1 MMSVRLQL
9 KDLNPKQPYSSHL
22 ALAELIKNKTK
33 IQRGN
38 CLEIFDGNGLFGLA
52 LARITDLNI
61 YMLDN
66 SPEMLRRATGNIER
80 YSLETRVQTLRGSI
94 RQIPLTNHSMDLVVS
109 RSSVFFWQNQVNA
122 FREIYRVLA
131 WGGVACIGGGFGKK
145 EHRQKIREILTE
157 HHSKLWDT
165 HVWRQNPESLER
177 KMILAGITSYEINCS
192 DEGLWIIFRR
202 PVPRKEVS

>member
-1 MMSVRLQL
+1 MMNVRLQL
-9 KDLNPKQPYSSHL
+9 EDLDQKLPYSSYL

-38 CLEIFDGNGLFGLA
+38 CLEIFAGNSLFGLA
-52 LARITDLNI
+52 LARVTDLNI

-66 SPEMLRRATGNIER
+66 SLKMLRKVNGNIER
-80 YSLETRVQTLRGSI
+80 YDLEARVQTLRGSI
-94 RQIPLTNHSMDLVVS
+94 RQIPLTNYSMDLVVG
-109 RSSVFFWQNQVNA
+109 RSSVFLWQNQVNA

-131 WGGVACIGGGFGKK
+131 WGGVACIGGGFGKR

-165 HVWRQNPESLER
+165 HLWRQNPESFER
-177 KMILAGITSYEINCS
+177 KMILAGIASYEINCS
-192 DEGLWIIFRR
+192 DEGLWIIFRK
-202 PVPRKEVS
+202 PVSCKEVS